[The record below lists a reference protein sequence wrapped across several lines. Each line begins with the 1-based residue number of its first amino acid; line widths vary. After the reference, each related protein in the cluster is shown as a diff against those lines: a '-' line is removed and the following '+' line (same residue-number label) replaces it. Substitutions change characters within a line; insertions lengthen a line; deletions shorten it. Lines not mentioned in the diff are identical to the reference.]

1 MATIVAEPRY
11 TTGLIGGTIARSLS
25 PAMHDAAFAYYG
37 LPERYTLWSVAE
49 SELRACVRMLRETG
63 MRGANVTIPYK
74 ADVLPLLDDLGRD
87 PDVRA
92 LQAVNTIVR
101 RDDGSLLGLNTDVAG
116 FLRALATGGFEPQDA
131 DAVLLGA
138 GGAARAVGWGLLHA
152 GVRSLTVVNR
162 SVQRAEE
169 FLANLRAQAHTRPS
183 PRFAAMAPG
192 DPLAPSVIAAATLL
206 VNATPVGSDG
216 VASPLPCSWL
226 HAGLFVSDLLYR
238 PSPLLR
244 AAAECGAR
252 TQDGLEM
259 LVQQGALAFEA
270 WTGLPAPI
278 MEMRQAA
285 LRARTETA

>member
-1 MATIVAEPRY
+1 MTEPRY

-25 PAMHDAAFAYYG
+25 PAMHDTAFAYYG
-37 LPERYTLWSVAE
+37 LAERYTLWSVD
-49 SELRACVRMLRETG
+49 ELDIPACVDMLRQSG

-74 ADVLPLLDDLGRD
+74 AAVLPLLDELGCD
-87 PDVRA
+87 PDVKV

-116 FLRALATGGFEPQDA
+116 FLRALSTAGFEPSDA
-131 DAVLLGA
+131 GAVLLGA

-152 GVRSLTVVNR
+152 GVRSLTVINR
-162 SVQRAEE
+162 SAQRAEE
-169 FLANLRAQAHTRPS
+169 FLRSLRVQGSNQRSPHLAALAPS
-183 PRFAAMAPG
+183 
-192 DPLAPSVIAAATLL
+192 DPLAPSALGAATLL

-216 VASPLPCSWL
+216 VASPLPFSWL
-226 HAGLFVSDLLYR
+226 HSGLFVSDLLYR
-238 PSPLLR
+238 PSPLLQ
-244 AAAECGAR
+244 AAAACGAR

-270 WTGLPAPI
+270 WTGLPAPVT
-278 MEMRQAA
+278 EMRQAA

>member
-1 MATIVAEPRY
+1 
-11 TTGLIGGTIARSLS
+11 
-25 PAMHDAAFAYYG
+25 
-37 LPERYTLWSVAE
+37 
-49 SELRACVRMLRETG
+49 

-74 ADVLPLLDDLGRD
+74 AAVLPLLEELGYD
-87 PDVRA
+87 PDVKVLR
-92 LQAVNTIVR
+92 AVNTIVR

-116 FLRALATGGFEPQDA
+116 FLRALDTGGFEPRDA

-152 GVRSLTVVNR
+152 GVRSLTVINR
-162 SVQRAEE
+162 SVQRAEA
-169 FLANLRAQAHTRPS
+169 FLANLRVQARTRPS
-183 PRFAAMAPG
+183 PRLAA
-192 DPLAPSVIAAATLL
+192 LAPDDPQASSVVGAATLL

-216 VASPLPCSWL
+216 LASPLPYSWL

-238 PSPLLR
+238 PTPLLQ
-244 AAAECGAR
+244 AAATCGAR

-270 WTGLPAPI
+270 WTGLPAPVT
-278 MEMRQAA
+278 EMRQAA